1 MPLEI
6 NGELIEDAVIRA
18 EAQALR
24 PRYTEM
30 LAETDPITGEMQ
42 LRAIARNMVIERV
55 VLQQET
61 SKDKEPIAAEVLDH
75 ALSSLRAQ
83 SPGGGSCITPMNE
96 STLLEDAR
104 QQIQLDRL
112 IGKVFSKVAKP
123 KQKELVDY
131 YRKHPE
137 EFEAPELIHAAHII
151 KNVDETHPEA
161 EAREAIEQVRAKL
174 DAAASFAELADA
186 HSDCPG
192 AGGDLGWFAR
202 GHMVEE
208 FEAVVFALK
217 VGEISPIFR
226 SPFGFHIAKLLERK
240 PAGLQPFNEIRA
252 ELEDAIRRVKERRAL
267 DGYIDELIAKA
278 EIRDV
283 KRTSKS

>member
-18 EAQALR
+18 EAQVLR

-30 LAETDPITGEMQ
+30 LAENDPITGEMQ

-61 SKDKEPIAAEVLDH
+61 SKDTEPIAAEALDH

-83 SPGGGSCITPMNE
+83 SSGGGSCITPMNE
-96 STLLEDAR
+96 STVLEDAR
-104 QQIQLDRL
+104 QQIRL
-112 IGKVFSKVAKP
+112 ERMIGKAVSKVAKP

-161 EAREAIEQVRAKL
+161 EALEAIELVRAKL
-174 DAAASFAELADA
+174 HAAASFAQLADA

-202 GHMVEE
+202 GQMVEE
-208 FEAVVFALK
+208 FEAVVFALQ

-240 PAGLQPFNEIRA
+240 PAGLQPFNDIRT
-252 ELEDAIRRVKERRAL
+252 ELEDAICRIRERRAL
-267 DGYIDELIAKA
+267 DDYIDELIAKA

-283 KRTSKS
+283 KRASKS

>member
-18 EAQALR
+18 EAQELR

-30 LAETDPITGEMQ
+30 LAETDAVTGEMQ

-61 SKDKEPIAAEVLDH
+61 SKDKEPIAAEALDH

-83 SPGGGSCITPMNE
+83 SSGGGSCITPMNE

-104 QQIQLDRL
+104 QQIKLDRL
-112 IGKVFSKVAKP
+112 ISKVFGKVAKP

-161 EAREAIEQVRAKL
+161 AALEAVEQVRAKL
-174 DAAASFAELADA
+174 DAGGNFAELADA

-202 GHMVEE
+202 GQMVEE
-208 FEAVVFALK
+208 FEAVVFALQ

-226 SPFGFHIAKLLERK
+226 SPFGFHVAKLLEHK

-252 ELEDAIRRVKERRAL
+252 ELEDAIRRARERRAL
-267 DGYIDELIAKA
+267 DDYIDELIAKA

-283 KRTSKS
+283 KRASKS